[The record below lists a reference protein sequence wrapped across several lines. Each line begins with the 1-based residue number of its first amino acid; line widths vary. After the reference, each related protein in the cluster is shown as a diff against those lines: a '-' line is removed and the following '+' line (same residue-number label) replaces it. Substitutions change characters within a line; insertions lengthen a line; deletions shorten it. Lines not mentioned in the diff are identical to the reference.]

1 MIQTKRRHI
10 YPLLISI
17 SPPLL
22 FLPLAH
28 KAWIS
33 YGIFV
38 LMSMAAGGV
47 ALAVIKTGEQR
58 TRGAMKGAGELMWL
72 RLKKNKTAMVAMVV
86 LMILVCLAVLA
97 PFITP
102 HSPLDTDWG
111 ALSQGI
117 STSHWLGTDDMGRD
131 IFARTVFGIR
141 VAMGI
146 GITAVLLN
154 TLIGTLLGLLAGYYG
169 GRVDTLIMRLLEIW
183 NAIPFILLAIAIMA
197 ALGTGIGKL
206 ILIVSLS
213 NLMAF
218 ARIIRGSVLTVK
230 EHDYIAAARVIGIGD
245 GSIILRHVLPNCI
258 SPILVLASLSMGETI
273 LVIAGLS
280 FLGLGI
286 QPPMPS
292 LGGMLANGQQ
302 YLHENF
308 LMSLVPGV
316 TILLIVLSF
325 NLFGDG
331 VRDAL
336 DTRLND

>member
-1 MIQTKRRHI
+1 MIRLKSFYLFMI
-10 YPLLISI
+10 SVLLQVW
-17 SPPLL
+17 
-22 FLPLAH
+22 FLPLAMQE
-28 KAWIS
+28 WIS
-33 YGIFV
+33 YGLFT
-38 LMSMAAGGV
+38 LMTLGTGFFTLAMAGNKKRKV
-47 ALAVIKTGEQR
+47 TN
-58 TRGAMKGAGELMWL
+58 AMKGSRELMWL
-72 RLKKNKTAMVAMVV
+72 RLKKNKTAMGAMGV
-86 LMILVCLAVLA
+86 LILLSYLTVLA

-102 HSPLDTDWG
+102 QSPLDTDWG

-117 STSHWLGTDDMGRD
+117 STTHWLGTDDMGRD
-131 IFARTVFGIR
+131 ICARTLFGIR

-146 GITAVLLN
+146 GVTAVVLN
-154 TLIGTLLGLLAGYYG
+154 TFIGTFLGLLAGYYG
-169 GRVDTLIMRLLEIW
+169 GKTDTLIMRLLEVW
-183 NAIPFILLAIAIMA
+183 NSIPFILLAIAIMA

-230 EHDYIAAARVIGIGD
+230 EHDYIAAARVIGITD
-245 GSIILRHVLPNCI
+245 TSIILRHVLPNCI
-258 SPILVLASLSMGETI
+258 SPILVLASLSIGETI

-286 QPPMPS
+286 QPPIPS

-336 DTRLND
+336 DSRLND